1 MSVLA
6 WEISTSLWGT
16 HHLTHMNHSRVR
28 VKIWNEISREYLI
41 LSEKSFKKK
50 KIKMGSSQQS
60 KNSLRLYIRF
70 LYGAWWDNTKFQ
82 TQQNWNKLNQSY
94 NIFRSLRNARTF
106 SPLQWTYIIF
116 PFSFLDY
123 FLMSFYV
130 LFLHLCVISSVIRF
144 KQVKFTVV
152 KKKNWPASIS
162 ICYLRVKGISGIYIY
177 IYI

>member
-1 MSVLA
+1 MRDTSSYTHESFACSCQNLEWDIKRIFNFVR
-6 WEISTSLWGT
+6 EILQ
-16 HHLTHMNHSRVR
+16 
-28 VKIWNEISREYLI
+28 
-41 LSEKSFKKK
+41 KK